1 MPKKKLK
8 RFAVYPGTGA
18 IPNQEEIRCGQILL
32 DYFRSDIDCIPSQ
45 SSFKSPDFLVL
56 RLNQR
61 WEVKT
66 IRGNSDNTIHHAFE
80 RSNGQSEN
88 LIIFLSK
95 KTKMHTRSAVG
106 RVKRELKLTPKK
118 RVLVVTYNGK
128 IIAIKP

>member
-1 MPKKKLK
+1 MTKKK
-8 RFAVYPGTGA
+8 RPGFIIYPGTGA
-18 IPNQEEIRCGQILL
+18 IPNQEEINCGQILL
-32 DYFRSDIDCIPSQ
+32 SYFRSDIECIPSE
-45 SSFKSPDFLVL
+45 SNSKSPDFLVT

-88 LIIFLSK
+88 LVIYLRK
-95 KTKMHTRSAVG
+95 KTKMHAKSAIG

-118 RVLVVTYNGK
+118 RILVVSHDGK
-128 IIAIKP
+128 IVAIKP